1 MKDPVQAKENANQTA
16 ENESKESS
24 LGVAKTPPSFSL
36 AASPIQKK
44 EDPQKADKKPLS
56 KQGQFVAKY
65 AASAAALEAKD
76 GIPALFTL
84 GQGALESGWGEKA
97 IGNALFGIKAGASW
111 EGKKQLVTT
120 TEYFKDDKQGHRFP
134 EVISITKVED
144 GKYKYKVKDWFR
156 DYETVEAGL
165 ADHSRFLITNKRYA
179 GAFNTT
185 TPEAFAQAVA
195 AAGYATAS
203 NYGDTLVSMIASV
216 KKHWPADAGAIP
228 TGNSKSITG
237 GKPGGSTPDPKNP
250 KPETTTETKTP
261 TTGGGT
267 PTTGNSISGS
277 VGEGG
282 ANKPADAL
290 LVKQLLIKAGYGLS
304 NTPDV
309 GPKTIGFIK
318 DYQSKVLG
326 WKNPDGLVEPG
337 GNTFQALLKGGGV
350 KPETTKPVTKP
361 ATPAP
366 AGANFDGLAQRLYD
380 AMFNTGYGSGLGTN
394 EAEVYAV
401 LSSLGRD
408 ATKIQS
414 LKAAY
419 QKKYGHDLT
428 TDLRAELSDSVMF
441 GNELSKAL
449 EMLSPKAATQPKGET
464 KPATTPVKDA
474 PTKDA
479 PGKVG
484 NQTAGSTG
492 SKLDQF
498 YNDFSKIK
506 VKSGDKVIEV
516 TPPYHINRGDRMDN
530 AAAARKANPK
540 VAALI
545 ADLVSQGKV
554 NSLAKIG
561 KAQPADLKAI
571 LEEAVSQGLVKHDA
585 SAMHEFLSKYGL
597 STDCSGY
604 VSQAL
609 NFLMDGNQTIDK
621 KDGLQPGNYGSGS
634 LKGGTTDF
642 TKIEIANVKAGDTM
656 HVEGHIRI
664 INEVVVEDKI
674 VYFRTAE
681 STGAT
686 NKETGNDGL
695 MTRWW
700 KSQDGKK
707 YYTWKSQSGP
717 HPASDDKSW
726 VQSKEANTF
735 GRYKKLEK

>member
-1 MKDPVQAKENANQTA
+1 MKDPIQAKENANQTA
-16 ENESKESS
+16 ENESEKSS
-24 LGVAKTPPSFSL
+24 GGVAMTPPSFSL

-44 EDPQKADKKPLS
+44 DDDKKPVKKPLS
-56 KQGQFVAKY
+56 KQAQFVVKY

-97 IGNALFGIKAGASW
+97 IGNALFGIKAGGSW

-156 DYETVEAGL
+156 DYETVEEGL
-165 ADHSRFLITNKRYA
+165 ADHSRFLITNKRYT

-185 TPEAFAQAVA
+185 TPEEFAHAVA

-203 NYGDTLVSMIASV
+203 NYGDTLVSMINSV
-216 KKHWPADAGAIP
+216 KKYWPADAGPIP
-228 TGNSKSITG
+228 TGNSKAITG
-237 GKPGGSTPDPKNP
+237 GKPGGSTPDPKKP
-250 KPETTTETKTP
+250 KTETTPETKGP
-261 TTGGGT
+261 ATGGGGAQ
-267 PTTGNSISGS
+267 TTGNSISGS

-350 KPETTKPVTKP
+350 KPATTKP
-361 ATPAP
+361 ATKP
-366 AGANFDGLAQRLYD
+366 AGPVPNSLNFDSMAERLNT
-380 AMFNTGYGSGLGTN
+380 AMFGGTGLGTN
-394 EAEVYAV
+394 EAEIYAV
-401 LSSLGRD
+401 LGALNKDGE
-408 ATKIQS
+408 KINS
-414 LKAAY
+414 LKATY
-419 QKKYGHDLT
+419 KKKYGRDLT
-428 TDLRAELSDSVMF
+428 TDLRAELSDSMMF
-441 GNELSKAL
+441 GNELTKAL
-449 EMLSPKAATQPKGET
+449 DMLSPKAATQPKGET
-464 KPATTPVKDA
+464 KPATPAKEAT
-474 PTKDA
+474 T

-484 NQTAGSTG
+484 GQANGSVG

-540 VAALI
+540 VATLI
-545 ADLVSQGKV
+545 SDLVTQGKV
-554 NSLAKIG
+554 NALAKIG

-571 LEEAVSQGLVKHDA
+571 LEEAVSRGLVKHDA

-642 TKIEIANVKAGDTM
+642 TKVDIADVKAGDTM

-664 INEVVVEDKI
+664 INEVVKDGKV

-717 HPASDDKSW
+717 HPAADDKSW